1 MVVVVVVVVAASLT
15 FMLLVTTKVMMD
27 GILVVHGTG
36 NVPQACALS
45 LENFCPW

>member
-1 MVVVVVVVVAASLT
+1 VVVVVVVAAALT

-27 GILVVHGTG
+27 GILVVNGIG

-45 LENFCPW
+45 LENFRP